1 MCGAAATTRCE
12 RGAGNAAFEGRC
24 RDMLTMLIGEAA
36 LAFETLPLIQDAQ
49 ILRNILYSGVWTRYA
64 LLQEKRRQKERK
76 NS

>member
-1 MCGAAATTRCE
+1 MR
-12 RGAGNAAFEGRC
+12 RGRYNPLQAWSREPAFEGRC